1 MYVITGFFY
10 DKTSENIGY
19 CGSCIDKEK
28 KTVITSEILGAL
40 KTQPKGYILKTQLI
54 LGNTLG
60 GEKNQHRP
68 LIYPYLELIKLFQ
81 RL

>member
-28 KTVITSEILGAL
+28 KNCDNLRDPQCIKNPAERLHFKNSINPWKYIGWR
-40 KTQPKGYILKTQLI
+40 KKSTQTFNLSLP
-54 LGNTLG
+54 
-60 GEKNQHRP
+60 RVD
-68 LIYPYLELIKLFQ
+68 
-81 RL
+81 